1 MGIDLSKM
9 KAKLDRLQSKGE
21 RKSDAFWR
29 PQDGEQ
35 TIRIVPTPDGDPFKE
50 FWFHYEV
57 GDNPGFLSPKKNFGE
72 DDPLD
77 SFIRQLWNDGSEES
91 VRMAKKLS
99 ARQRFFSPV
108 IVRGEEDKGVRLWG
122 YGKMAYQE
130 LLNLVLNPDYGDIT
144 DPEEGTD
151 LVITY
156 GKPPGAQFPQTNITP
171 RRKTSRMMKSDE
183 DVARSLDSI
192 PDFSTVFDRK
202 TPEQVQAMLDQF
214 LLSEEDA
221 EAASTETSKY
231 SNSSSSDDKVTKA
244 FAELLGQSPS
254 KGASFSPAGEARGTG
269 ASFYKRIL
277 L

>member
-1 MGIDLSKM
+1 MAIDLNKM
-9 KAKLDRLQSKGE
+9 KAKLDALENRGGGQ
-21 RKSDAFWR
+21 KSVFWR
-29 PQDGEQ
+29 PEDGEQ
-35 TIRIVPTPDGDPFKE
+35 TIRIVPTADGDPFKE
-50 FWFHYEV
+50 YWFHYNL
-57 GDNPGFLSPKKNFGE
+57 GKNAGFLSPKKNFGQ
-72 DDPLD
+72 DDPLND
-77 SFIRQLWNDGSEES
+77 FIRQLYNEGSDDS
-91 VRMAKKLS
+91 VKMAKNLS
-99 ARQRFFSPV
+99 ARQRFFAPV
-108 IVRGEEDKGVRLWG
+108 VVRGEEDKGVRLWG
-122 YGKMAYQE
+122 FGKTAYKE

-192 PDFSTVFDRK
+192 PDFTTVFDRK

-221 EAASTETSKY
+221 EDASTETSKY

-244 FAELLGQSPS
+244 FAELLG
-254 KGASFSPAGEARGTG
+254 
-269 ASFYKRIL
+269 
-277 L
+277 